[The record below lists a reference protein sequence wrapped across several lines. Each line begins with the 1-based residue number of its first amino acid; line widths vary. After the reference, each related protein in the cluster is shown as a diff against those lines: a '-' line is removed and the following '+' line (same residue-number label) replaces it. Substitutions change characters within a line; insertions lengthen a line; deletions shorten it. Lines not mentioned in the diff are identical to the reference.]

1 MKEIRNE
8 YFGKMEKWAKKEP
21 SKGRFQV
28 IVSFVAFIS
37 TIHRQGVSVI
47 QLPREII
54 SQRESSGQFLRFS

>member
-1 MKEIRNE
+1 MNIS
-8 YFGKMEKWAKKEP
+8 GKWKSGQKKEP

-28 IVSFVAFIS
+28 IVSFVAFTS
-37 TIHRQGVSVI
+37 TIHRQGGSVI